1 MFSNSKMSTRLI
13 FGFSCVLLF
22 LVIVGSTGYWGL
34 NKMKFELSDVSERSS
49 KLVEYAQRS
58 RANINMMRRFEKDMF
73 LNIEDATKV
82 EGYKKEWANA
92 LDHFRQRMD
101 AMAKL
106 VDAQKD
112 KETVADINKNISVY
126 ADGLGKVYEKIK
138 SGEIKTPQEANKAIG
153 QYKEATHRGDSM
165 VVEFA
170 KQIDSQ
176 TENDVKNAISVS
188 NKIQMS
194 MLILSVVAVALSITL
209 AVLIIKSLL
218 NQLGGDPKQV
228 CEIAKMVAVGNFSQ
242 EIILAPGD
250 TGSVM
255 VAMKEM
261 VANLAK
267 MIREV
272 DIGITILDSSS
283 SNLSVISEQMNLG
296 AEQTSRQ
303 TCSVA
308 TAAEEMSTN
317 MHNVAAAS
325 EQATHNVN
333 VMATAAEEMAATV
346 HEIAQNSEKARVIT
360 ARAVDETQNASSKV
374 NELGAAAKEIS
385 KVTEVITEISE
396 QTNLLALN
404 ATIEAA
410 RAGEAGKGFAVV
422 ANEIKELAKQTAK
435 ATQEIKNRIE
445 GIQTSTNDTVGKIKQ
460 IHEVIEDVNEIV
472 STIATAVEE
481 QSAATQ
487 EISSNVSHASQGIE
501 EVNTNVAE
509 SSLISGQISKE
520 ISGVNHS
527 AREMATSSSQVHIS
541 AQDLQKLAGRLA
553 QTAARFKIP
562 PARFN
567 IGVVKAAHLKWRS
580 RLEALL
586 HGTEALKP
594 EEVANHHQCA
604 FGKWYD
610 SLEGQGLKVFP
621 AFSEV
626 GKHHEK
632 IHSHACEIVGL
643 LNQGNANKATAL
655 MASFEEERMKLFAAL
670 DELYLV

>member
-1 MFSNSKMSTRLI
+1 MPVTPLDLIRRKPQTIAQKPKDITALPHILRDDNRVIRLFALGKNLAVSVQDLPALPFERNDSNRI
-13 FGFSCVLLF
+13 
-22 LVIVGSTGYWGL
+22 IV
-34 NKMKFELSDVSERSS
+34 
-49 KLVEYAQRS
+49 
-58 RANINMMRRFEKDMF
+58 
-73 LNIEDATKV
+73 
-82 EGYKKEWANA
+82 
-92 LDHFRQRMD
+92 
-101 AMAKL
+101 AKL
-106 VDAQKD
+106 M
-112 KETVADINKNISVY
+112 
-126 ADGLGKVYEKIK
+126 KIP
-138 SGEIKTPQEANKAIG
+138 TPDDLQ
-153 QYKEATHRGDSM
+153 
-165 VVEFA
+165 
-170 KQIDSQ
+170 
-176 TENDVKNAISVS
+176 
-188 NKIQMS
+188 
-194 MLILSVVAVALSITL
+194 
-209 AVLIIKSLL
+209 
-218 NQLGGDPKQV
+218 
-228 CEIAKMVAVGNFSQ
+228 
-242 EIILAPGD
+242 
-250 TGSVM
+250 
-255 VAMKEM
+255 
-261 VANLAK
+261 
-267 MIREV
+267 
-272 DIGITILDSSS
+272 
-283 SNLSVISEQMNLG
+283 
-296 AEQTSRQ
+296 
-303 TCSVA
+303 
-308 TAAEEMSTN
+308 
-317 MHNVAAAS
+317 
-325 EQATHNVN
+325 
-333 VMATAAEEMAATV
+333 
-346 HEIAQNSEKARVIT
+346 
-360 ARAVDETQNASSKV
+360 
-374 NELGAAAKEIS
+374 
-385 KVTEVITEISE
+385 
-396 QTNLLALN
+396 
-404 ATIEAA
+404 
-410 RAGEAGKGFAVV
+410 
-422 ANEIKELAKQTAK
+422 
-435 ATQEIKNRIE
+435 
-445 GIQTSTNDTVGKIKQ
+445 IKQ